1 MAIESNINTYYE
13 EQIDSIA
20 EYVMD
25 RVKEIHEE
33 DPDRE
38 IDNLNDIINEEIDT
52 RSIYYVDK
60 AYYLA
65 RYYLENGDNRDE
77 DDDRGNIIDW
87 TNVWEMVFNDVY
99 KLVDEQIKEK
109 YGEEAEEE

>member
-13 EQIDSIA
+13 EQIESIA
-20 EYVMD
+20 DYVME
-25 RVKEIHEE
+25 RVAEIHEQ

-38 IDNLNDIINEEIDT
+38 IDDLDQIINEEIDT

-65 RYYLENGDNRDE
+65 RYYMENGDIE
-77 DDDRGNIIDW
+77 KIEW
-87 TNVWEMVFNDVY
+87 TEVWEMVFNDVY
-99 KLVDEQIKEK
+99 RLVDEKTKEK
-109 YGEEAEEE
+109 YGEKD